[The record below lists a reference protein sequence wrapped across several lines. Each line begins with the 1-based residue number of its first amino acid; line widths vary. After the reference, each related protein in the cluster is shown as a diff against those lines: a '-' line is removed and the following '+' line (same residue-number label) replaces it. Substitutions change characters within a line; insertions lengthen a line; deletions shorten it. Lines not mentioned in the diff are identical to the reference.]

1 MRSSALCRGL
11 LLGVL
16 LSLLLPGGASFPRE
30 AQALELWVTSP
41 WLGLMARFIGGAHA
55 TVHSMRV
62 WGVDGRLVGGSRPQP
77 RGLVVALDPREA
89 AELGISAGRPN
100 LRCLY
105 RSLPFRGA
113 MRQEIFFDPAALP
126 FVGQRLLIV
135 LAKADQEHY
144 AYFQRRLAEF
154 QSRMEST
161 LEVGRQLLQDT
172 ELLDLAGLS
181 GAWIRAAIP
190 KAVRPPEALW
200 KKWES
205 GGDPVSL
212 RASLDRAE
220 SRGWL
225 ILLDPWTPGPV
236 REAAAGRKRVV
247 HLPVPRNDQEMFLFY
262 YDLYLTLW
270 NTLRG
275 GAAPTPVPK

>member
-1 MRSSALCRGL
+1 MRSLRRWGL
-11 LLGVL
+11 LLGL
-16 LSLLLPGGASFPRE
+16 ILLLASP
-30 AQALELWVTSP
+30 AWALELWVTSP

-55 TVHSMRV
+55 TVHSLRT
-62 WGVDGRLVGGSRPQP
+62 WAEDGRLVGASRPSP
-77 RGLVVALDPREA
+77 AGLVVALDPGEA
-89 AELGISAGRPN
+89 ADYGLSAQRKN
-100 LRCLY
+100 LRVLY
-105 RSLPFRGA
+105 RSLPFQGSR
-113 MRQEIFFDPAALP
+113 RQELFFDPAALP

-135 LAKADQEHY
+135 FAKADPEHY
-144 AYFQRRLAEF
+144 GYYQRRLAEF

-161 LEVGRQLLQDT
+161 LEVGRQLLP
-172 ELLDLAGLS
+172 EVRLLDLTGLA
-181 GAWIRAAIP
+181 GAWIRAAVP
-190 KAVRPPEALW
+190 QGVRPPEPVW
-200 KKWES
+200 RRWEE
-205 GGDPVSL
+205 GADGASL